1 MKFDK
6 HIANA
11 VTCINIVCGCFAVI
25 SLINRELWMAS
36 YFVYLAMVF
45 DFIDGF
51 VARAL
56 NAKSEFGKQLDSL
69 ADAISFGLV
78 PGILMYR
85 LIFISIS
92 IGNINISPYFSCF
105 GFIITV
111 FSLLRLAK
119 FNLDI
124 RQKEYFI
131 GLPTP
136 ASALFIMSF
145 PLILQNPYCTLFRN
159 EYFFVTIIL
168 NPIVLISITLIIS
181 ALLVSEIP
189 LFSLKIKTFSF
200 KDNKLSYS
208 FLLASIILLAIFYFI
223 AIPLIIFLYIILS
236 LFNNISKQNN
246 SHEIQS

>member
-1 MKFDK
+1 MKIDK

-11 VTCINIVCGCFAVI
+11 VTCINILCGCFAVI

-36 YFVYLAMVF
+36 YFVYLAVIF

-56 NAKSEFGKQLDSL
+56 NVKSEFGKQLDSL

-92 IGNINISPYFSCF
+92 ISNINISPYFACF
-105 GFIITV
+105 GFLITV

-119 FNLDI
+119 YNLDI
-124 RQKEYFI
+124 RQEEHFI

-136 ASALFIMSF
+136 ANAIFIMSF
-145 PLILQNPYCTLFRN
+145 PLILQNPYCSFFSN
-159 EYFFVTIIL
+159 EYLFIVIIL
-168 NPIVLISITLIIS
+168 NPIVLISLTFIVS
-181 ALLVSEIP
+181 ALLISEIP
-189 LFSLKIKTFSF
+189 LFALKFKTFSL
-200 KDNKLSYS
+200 KENKLVYS
-208 FLLASIILLAIFYFI
+208 FLFISIILLAIFYFI
-223 AIPLIIFLYIILS
+223 AIPMITILYIILS
-236 LFNNISKQNN
+236 LFNNISKSKKN
-246 SHEIQS
+246 HEIQS